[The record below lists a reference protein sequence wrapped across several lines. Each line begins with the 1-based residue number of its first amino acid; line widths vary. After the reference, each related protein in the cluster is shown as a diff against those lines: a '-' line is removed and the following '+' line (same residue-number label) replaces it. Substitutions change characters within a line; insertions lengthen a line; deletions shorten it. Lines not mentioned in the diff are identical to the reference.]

1 MCDQFNLTKRRQTIK
16 RAFFAV
22 LAVFGLLVSCTI
34 TPHPMDMTQAVE
46 SAKTRSDHVGLV
58 KHYEDAAKEMQAKAD
73 AHKKLLAQYEAAKG
87 LNNRQSH
94 DLIDHCQ
101 RLIRIYEQAVATNMI
116 MAESHRQLAAEAK

>member
-1 MCDQFNLTKRRQTIK
+1 
-16 RAFFAV
+16 
-22 LAVFGLLVSCTI
+22 
-34 TPHPMDMTQAVE
+34 
-46 SAKTRSDHVGLV
+46 
-58 KHYEDAAKEMQAKAD
+58 MQAKAD

-116 MAESHRQLAAEAK
+116 MAESHRQLAAEAKSSLLILPSIDHGINNK